1 MDRSADVTILLSAFV
16 SAATLVVV
24 SFLTLP
30 AVVAAISSIL
40 GLAMLGIVLADNR
53 WFIVPDALSLPAI
66 ILGLLASGRLV
77 DPVISS
83 LTNSDH
89 IIGMV
94 AGGFGFW
101 LIRTAYAWWRRQE
114 GLGLGDVKLAA
125 AAGAWVG
132 WQDLANVVLLAGSL
146 ALAAIAIASLVAGR
160 RISASDKLPFGC
172 FLAPSIWL
180 VWFVGVY
187 SRVG

>member
-1 MDRSADVTILLSAFV
+1 MDRSADVTILLSALA
-16 SAATLVVV
+16 SAVTLVVV
-24 SFLTLP
+24 SFMTLP
-30 AVVAAISSIL
+30 AVVAGISSIL

-66 ILGLLASGRLV
+66 IFGLLASGRLV
-77 DPVISS
+77 DPAIST
-83 LTNSDH
+83 LTNTDH
-89 IIGMV
+89 VIGMIT
-94 AGGFGFW
+94 GGFGFW
-101 LIRTAYAWWRRQE
+101 LIRAAYAWFRQQE

-146 ALAAIAIASLVAGR
+146 ALAAIAAATLVGGR
-160 RISASDKLPFGC
+160 KISTSDKLPFGC

-187 SRVG
+187 SRTA